1 MSAFAVPAAL
11 LRSSQ
16 ARQERLR
23 ALQDERA
30 SAGAST
36 ASASAPATDTS
47 TSRRTSSKSTRK
59 TWAHSGTP
67 SRPGSAAATAS
78 RTALHTRG
86 APTAATTTAPAL
98 DTNSPLK
105 EIERIKAARE
115 LRRKQ
120 AELIR
125 EARAGKDETDM
136 MVEEFEAKIHQ
147 FRHAWM
153 QWVESWKGRRTAQAL
168 AEWDAPIQVCVRK
181 RPISKKEAGK
191 KGFDIITTTTA
202 VHPHA
207 CAFLHEPKLSLDR
220 SRSIVTHPFHFDKVF
235 DEYAG
240 NDLIFQT
247 TLQPAIPKL
256 KEGKNV
262 SLFCYGATGSGKTH
276 TVFGPEGG
284 RGSATTAADIGLYHY
299 ACSQVFGVAAE
310 MGADVFVS
318 FLEIYSGKVV
328 DLLNNRQHINLLE
341 QNGNFIFQGLRES
354 HASSVQHCLQIMA
367 VGTATRTTQA
377 TDSNSTSSRSHA
389 IFRLELRVPHT
400 GTTSLL
406 TLIDLAGSERGVDN
420 PSASAAVRR
429 EGAAINKSLL
439 ALKECIRS
447 LHVNSNYVPF
457 RSNKLTCVLRDCFR
471 AGTCIMVLNVAPTNL
486 TVEQTMSCLHYAN
499 RIKEYSHA
507 AGGGSGDAGG
517 GGVPLPAT
525 AEDLLAQLSA
535 LTPSPVEANV
545 GFGREPEP
553 GPAAVGDETGYDD
566 ESFEHDDETISTPAS
581 DGEDRT
587 PHVARRSPPVATNL
601 PASPSSDSA
610 EGSSPDLAIPPVAPQ
625 LLTGASPAALD
636 DDRATSLLDL
646 HVSTLHTILDL
657 AKEEEALIDDCIEAV
672 VGFDIY
678 VAALEVMV
686 DEKMRRLVELKDRIQ
701 QVRGP
706 GV

>member
-23 ALQDERA
+23 AQQDERVTA
-30 SAGAST
+30 AAST
-36 ASASAPATDTS
+36 ATPSAPATDTS
-47 TSRRTSSKSTRK
+47 TSRRSSSNPTRK
-59 TWAHSGTP
+59 TWSHSGPP
-67 SRPGSAAATAS
+67 SRPGSAAASAS
-78 RTALHTRG
+78 RTALHTR
-86 APTAATTTAPAL
+86 APAATTTTAPTL

-115 LRRKQ
+115 LRRRQ

-136 MVEEFEAKIHQ
+136 MVEEYEAKIHQ

-168 AEWDAPIQVCVRK
+168 AEWDAPIQV
-181 RPISKKEAGK
+181 
-191 KGFDIITTTTA
+191 
-202 VHPHA
+202 
-207 CAFLHEPKLSLDR
+207 
-220 SRSIVTHPFHFDKVF
+220 F

-256 KEGKNV
+256 KDGKNV

-328 DLLNNRQHINLLE
+328 DLLNNRQPINLLE
-341 QNGNFIFQGLRES
+341 QNGNFLFQGLRES
-354 HASSVQHCLQIMA
+354 HAASVQHCLQIMA

-389 IFRLELRVPHT
+389 IFRLELRVPNT

-439 ALKECIRS
+439 ALKECIRA

-507 AGGGSGDAGG
+507 TGGGNGG
-517 GGVPLPAT
+517 GGGMPLPAT
-525 AEDLLAQLSA
+525 AEDLLEQLSA
-535 LTPSPVEANV
+535 LTPSPIETSG
-545 GFGREPEP
+545 GFGCGPEP
-553 GPAAVGDETGYDD
+553 PAAGYETRYDD
-566 ESFEHDDETISTPAS
+566 ASFEHDDESISTPAS

-587 PHVARRSPPVATNL
+587 PQVARRSPPLATNL

-610 EGSSPDLAIPPVAPQ
+610 EGSSPDLASPPVAPR
-625 LLTGASPAALD
+625 LHAGAGPALD
-636 DDRATSLLDL
+636 DDGATALLDL
-646 HVSTLHTILDL
+646 HVSCLHTILDL

-672 VGFDIY
+672 VSFDVY
-678 VAALEVMV
+678 VAALEIMV
-686 DEKMRRLVELKDRIQ
+686 DEKMRRLADLKDRIQ

>member
-1 MSAFAVPAAL
+1 MSEFAVPAAL
-11 LRSSQ
+11 LRSSR
-16 ARQERLR
+16 ARQDRLR
-23 ALQDERA
+23 AQQDERA
-30 SAGAST
+30 SAA
-36 ASASAPATDTS
+36 AAESAPATETS
-47 TSRRTSSKSTRK
+47 ASRRLSSNSTRK
-59 TWAHSGTP
+59 TWAHSGPP

-78 RTALHTRG
+78 RTAPHAR
-86 APTAATTTAPAL
+86 APAATTTAPTL

-136 MVEEFEAKIHQ
+136 MVEEYEAKIHQ

-181 RPISKKEAGK
+181 RPISNKEAGK
-191 KGFDIITTTTA
+191 RGFDIITTTTA

-220 SRSIVTHPFHFDKVF
+220 SRSIVF

-328 DLLNNRQHINLLE
+328 DLLNNRQPINLLE
-341 QNGNFIFQGLRES
+341 QNGSFLFQGLRES
-354 HASSVQHCLQIMA
+354 HAASVQHCLQIMA

-389 IFRLELRVPHT
+389 IFRLEMRVPNT
-400 GTTSLL
+400 SATSLL

-439 ALKECIRS
+439 ALKECIRA

-507 AGGGSGDAGG
+507 TGGGNGGASGGM
-517 GGVPLPAT
+517 PLPAT

-535 LTPSPVEANV
+535 LTPSPVETSF
-545 GFGREPEP
+545 GFGREPD
-553 GPAAVGDETGYDD
+553 PAAVGDEAEYDD
-566 ESFEHDDETISTPAS
+566 ESFEHDDESISTPAS
-581 DGEDRT
+581 DGEDCS
-587 PHVARRSPPVATNL
+587 PHAARRSSQVAANL

-610 EGSSPDLAIPPVAPQ
+610 EGSSPDLATPPIAPQ
-625 LLTGASPAALD
+625 LHEGARPALD
-636 DDRATSLLDL
+636 DDGATALLDL
-646 HVSTLHTILDL
+646 HVSSLHTILDL
-657 AKEEEALIDDCIEAV
+657 AKEEEKMIEDCMDGV
-672 VGFDIY
+672 VTFDGY
-678 VAALEVMV
+678 VAALEIIV
-686 DEKMRRLVELKDRIQ
+686 DKKMRRLAELKDRIQ
-701 QVRGP
+701 QVRGQ

>member
-23 ALQDERA
+23 AQQDERA
-30 SAGAST
+30 SAAST
-36 ASASAPATDTS
+36 SAASAPATDTG
-47 TSRRTSSKSTRK
+47 TGAQSRRASSNSTRK
-59 TWAHSGTP
+59 TWAHSGPP
-67 SRPGSAAATAS
+67 SRPGSAAAMAS
-78 RTALHTRG
+78 RTAAHAR
-86 APTAATTTAPAL
+86 APAAATTTAPAL

-136 MVEEFEAKIHQ
+136 MVEEYEAKIHQ

-181 RPISKKEAGK
+181 RPISNKEAGK

-328 DLLNNRQHINLLE
+328 DLLNNRQPINLLE
-341 QNGNFIFQGLRES
+341 QNGNFLFQGLRES
-354 HASSVQHCLQIMA
+354 HAASVQHCLQIMA

-389 IFRLELRVPHT
+389 IFRLELRVPNT
-400 GTTSLL
+400 GVTSLL

-420 PSASAAVRR
+420 PSATAAVRR

-439 ALKECIRS
+439 ALKECIRA

-507 AGGGSGDAGG
+507 TGGGNGGAGGGM
-517 GGVPLPAT
+517 PLPAT

-535 LTPSPVEANV
+535 LTPSPVEESV
-545 GFGREPEP
+545 GFGRDPDLDAS
-553 GPAAVGDETGYDD
+553 AANESGYED
-566 ESFEHDDETISTPAS
+566 ESFEHDDESISTPAS

-610 EGSSPDLAIPPVAPQ
+610 EGSSPDLASPPVAPQ
-625 LLTGASPAALD
+625 LPGSGPALSDDGATA
-636 DDRATSLLDL
+636 LLDL
-646 HVSTLHTILDL
+646 HVSSLHTILDL
-657 AKEEEALIDDCIEAV
+657 AKEEEALIDDCIDGVIE
-672 VGFDIY
+672 FDVY
-678 VAALEVMV
+678 VAALEIMV
-686 DEKMRRLVELKDRIQ
+686 DEKMRRLAELKDRIH